1 LRSPAL
7 LLECVRLCLVE
18 VWGLSSE
25 EWQAR
30 GPINE
35 AGAGSDGRE
44 TGSEK
49 CVIARGVAIESRVEF
64 LLGIG

>member
-1 LRSPAL
+1 
-7 LLECVRLCLVE
+7 VE